1 MDAELLILLGTAI
14 FCGFFVQTV
23 VGFAGSLIA
32 LPILLIG
39 LKLPDAIAYIS
50 IFYLFSSISLVYKEW
65 KNIDKSVIG
74 KLSIPSIIGVLVGI
88 FALTYTQ
95 PVILKRALGVFIL
108 IYVAYVVIGKIDLKL
123 GKKGIMLF
131 GVVGGFFSG
140 IFSSGGPLY
149 VIAVKNSVEEVK
161 IFRATMIGVLAL
173 ITIVRL
179 PSLAIGGVLNSGHLK
194 MSLIIFPIFILAQFL
209 GNYFFLKI
217 NEVLFKKVLLGLLC
231 LSGTALIL

>member
-39 LKLPDAIAYIS
+39 LNLPDAIAYIS

-65 KNIDKSVIG
+65 KIIDKSVIG

-88 FALTYTQ
+88 LVLTYSQ
-95 PVILKRALGVFIL
+95 PIILKKALGVFIL
-108 IYVAYVVIGKIDLKL
+108 LYVGYVVIGKINLKL
-123 GKKGIMLF
+123 GNKGIMFF

-140 IFSSGGPLY
+140 VFSTGGPLY
-149 VIAVKNSVEEVK
+149 VIAVKNSVDEVK

-173 ITIVRL
+173 LTIVRI
-179 PSLAIGGVLNSGHLK
+179 PSLALGGVLNIGHLK
-194 MSLIIFPIFILAQFL
+194 MSLIIFPIFLLAQFL
-209 GNYFFLKI
+209 GNHFFLKI

-231 LSGTALIL
+231 LSGTALIF

>member
-74 KLSIPSIIGVLVGI
+74 KLSIPSTIGVLVGN
-88 FALTYTQ
+88 FVLTYSQ
-95 PVILKRALGVFIL
+95 PIILKRALGVFIL

-123 GKKGIMLF
+123 GNKGIMLF
-131 GVVGGFFSG
+131 GVVGGFFAG
-140 IFSSGGPLY
+140 VFSTGGPLY
-149 VIAVKNSVEEVK
+149 VIAVKNSVVEVK

-209 GNYFFLKI
+209 GNHFFLKI

>member
-1 MDAELLILLGTAI
+1 MDTELLILLGTAI

-88 FALTYTQ
+88 FVLTYSQ
-95 PVILKRALGVFIL
+95 PIILKRALGVFIL
-108 IYVAYVVIGKIDLKL
+108 IYVAYVVIGKIYLKL
-123 GKKGIMLF
+123 GNKGIMLF
-131 GVVGGFFSG
+131 GVVGGFFAG
-140 IFSSGGPLY
+140 VFSTGGPLY
-149 VIAVKNSVEEVK
+149 VIAVKNSVVEVK

-209 GNYFFLKI
+209 GNHFFLKI

>member
-1 MDAELLILLGTAI
+1 MDTELLILLGTAI
-14 FCGFFVQTV
+14 FFGFFVQTV
-23 VGFAGSLIA
+23 VGFAGALIA

-88 FALTYTQ
+88 FALTYSQ
-95 PVILKRALGVFIL
+95 PILLKRALGVFIL
-108 IYVAYVVIGKIDLKL
+108 LYVAYVVIGKIDLKL
-123 GKKGIMLF
+123 GNKGVMLF

-140 IFSSGGPLY
+140 VFSTGGPLY
-149 VIAVKNSVEEVK
+149 VIAIKNSVEEVK
-161 IFRATMIGVLAL
+161 IFRATMIGVSAL

-209 GNYFFLKI
+209 GNHFYLKI

>member
-88 FALTYTQ
+88 FVLTYSQ
-95 PVILKRALGVFIL
+95 PIILKRALGVFIL
-108 IYVAYVVIGKIDLKL
+108 IYVAYVVIGKIYLKL
-123 GKKGIMLF
+123 GNKGIMLF
-131 GVVGGFFSG
+131 GVVGGFFAG
-140 IFSSGGPLY
+140 VFSTGGPLY
-149 VIAVKNSVEEVK
+149 VIAVKNSVVEVK

-209 GNYFFLKI
+209 GNHFFLKI

>member
-74 KLSIPSIIGVLVGI
+74 KLSIPSTIGVLVGI
-88 FALTYTQ
+88 FVLTYSQ
-95 PVILKRALGVFIL
+95 PIILKRALGVFIL

-123 GKKGIMLF
+123 GNKGIMLF
-131 GVVGGFFSG
+131 GVVGGFFAG
-140 IFSSGGPLY
+140 VFSTGGPLY
-149 VIAVKNSVEEVK
+149 VIAVKNSVVEVK

-209 GNYFFLKI
+209 GNHFFLKI

>member
-1 MDAELLILLGTAI
+1 MDTELLILLGTAI

-74 KLSIPSIIGVLVGI
+74 KLSIPSIIGVVVGI
-88 FALTYTQ
+88 FVLTYGQ
-95 PVILKRALGVFIL
+95 PILLKRALGVFIL

-131 GVVGGFFSG
+131 GVVGGFFAG
-140 IFSSGGPLY
+140 VFSTGGPLY
-149 VIAVKNSVEEVK
+149 VIAVKNSVVEVK

-179 PSLAIGGVLNSGHLK
+179 PSLAISGVLNSGHLK

-209 GNYFFLKI
+209 GNHLFLKI

>member
-65 KNIDKSVIG
+65 KNIDKNVIG
-74 KLSIPSIIGVLVGI
+74 KLSIPSTIGVLVGI
-88 FALTYTQ
+88 FVLTYSQ
-95 PVILKRALGVFIL
+95 PIILKRALGVFIL

-123 GKKGIMLF
+123 GNKGIMLF
-131 GVVGGFFSG
+131 GVVGGFFAG
-140 IFSSGGPLY
+140 VFSTGGPLY
-149 VIAVKNSVEEVK
+149 VIAVKNSVVEVK

-209 GNYFFLKI
+209 GNHFFLKI